1 MRETRRT
8 RHARVARDLR
18 VSLDASISPLLLY
31 FSLETTRSLCRHS
44 HLFSFF
50 FFSRLSE
57 LLVGAPFFS
66 DDLNPEKGRVY
77 VYENNGNGNLSLSL
91 ELPITASK
99 NMWRANFGRAISA
112 VGDID
117 LDGFQGKIFFS
128 RTCLH

>member
-1 MRETRRT
+1 MRETLRT
-8 RHARVARDLR
+8 RHAKVARNPS
-18 VSLDASISPLLLY
+18 SLSRHVY
-31 FSLETTRSLCRHS
+31 FAPSLIFFARDNWSFLSTYS
-44 HLFSFF
+44 SFF
-50 FFSRLSE
+50 FFRFSE

-117 LDGFQGKIFFS
+117 LDGFQGTIFS
-128 RTCLH
+128 SICLH